1 MNDVNTLIWIAAWRQ
16 YHQKNYGTA
25 QALLD
30 KINLDL
36 ESDEFKENFELFQ
49 EMLTDKLALI
59 TDNR

>member
-1 MNDVNTLIWIAAWRQ
+1 MKNMNVLIWVYAWGQ
-16 YHQKNYGTA
+16 YHQKNYGAA

-36 ESDEFKENFELFQ
+36 ESDEFKENFELFPNDVDGQ
-49 EMLTDKLALI
+49 TH